1 MWRGIAGG
9 GNTLLNGSQGGWPAP
24 PIARFRSCALASLLR
39 LRAHPAFIAAICCA
53 RLFSS
58 SHHPPHEDFSQLQP
72 PLPALQLP
80 ARSPS
85 LAQTS
90 LHPLVVWY
98 DLLFTNPITRN
109 HGNQGPNRYGI
120 SILASTPQRW
130 VIDQLV
136 PAQSLV
142 VLWGPAKEGKTTLAL
157 QAGCAVTQGTPFLGY
172 DTQRGTVLLLQFDT
186 PRPELTQILIRLSSH
201 GLAMDGL
208 YLPDPDQLDLYKP
221 LNILDKHAL
230 FYLQSLIGLVKP
242 SLVIVDCFRELGNF
256 KENERGPTDH
266 CCCPALPHQ

>member
-1 MWRGIAGG
+1 MEIR
-9 GNTLLNGSQGGWPAP
+9 
-24 PIARFRSCALASLLR
+24 ALSAKEYLSL
-39 LRAHPAFIAAICCA
+39 P
-53 RLFSS
+53 
-58 SHHPPHEDFSQLQP
+58 QP
-72 PLPALQLP
+72 
-80 ARSPS
+80 
-85 LAQTS
+85 
-90 LHPLVVWY
+90 
-98 DLLFTNPITRN
+98 
-109 HGNQGPNRYGI
+109 
-120 SILASTPQRW
+120 PQRW

-172 DTQRGTVLLLQFDT
+172 ETQPGPVLLLQFDT

-256 KENERGPTDH
+256 KENESGDQRTIAAALRSLTSNHPTNPCACLLIHHTTKLTGKEATPNAKDAGRGSSYLAGAVDSIWFLHQSRLQTDPRFAREQTLYLKH
-266 CCCPALPHQ
+266 SPEGIWSLAGS